1 MPSQWLF
8 LMLLP
13 FSSRQSKKIEKNLWE
28 WLICKRRI
36 RWISKQLLSKRAF
49 LSTGSSPTIWTG
61 RRKQFKSCGK
71 ASTQKVKS
79 TSTVKFQR
87 MQLNVTSKVV
97 PHVIT
102 ITARFEKAWRSHLG
116 KTLIL
121 RQTKRR
127 LVFRCRASL
136 QLDRLDRRLASKAS
150 EIACITI
157 IRETLINSRSST
169 SIKGESHKEFPT
181 SLSHRLQ
188 WINWTGNSRKLQTPR
203 SECSRIS
210 Q

>member
-13 FSSRQSKKIEKNLWE
+13 FSSRQSRMKEKNLWE

-49 LSTGSSPTIWTG
+49 LSTGSSPTIWMG

-79 TSTVKFQR
+79 TSTAKFQR
-87 MQLNVTSKVV
+87 MPLNVTSKVV
-97 PHVIT
+97 PHVII

-127 LVFRCRASL
+127 LVCRCRASL

-157 IRETLINSRSST
+157 TRET
-169 SIKGESHKEFPT
+169 
-181 SLSHRLQ
+181 
-188 WINWTGNSRKLQTPR
+188 
-203 SECSRIS
+203 
-210 Q
+210 